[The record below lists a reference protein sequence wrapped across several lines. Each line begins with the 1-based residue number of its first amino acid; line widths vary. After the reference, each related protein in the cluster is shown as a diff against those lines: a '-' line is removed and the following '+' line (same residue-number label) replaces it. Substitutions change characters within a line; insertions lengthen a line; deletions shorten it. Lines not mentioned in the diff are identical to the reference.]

1 MLNTHSFPSII
12 LRFSTAITMDIT
24 TIAGY
29 FSQYFVNLLF
39 ASAIVSSGAYFLSLY
54 AGRGEAWQEEFR
66 RIGRIFFVTIFAG
79 MLILSAYQLYN
90 ILTHDFRYTYVWGHS
105 SRELSKPLLVAT
117 FYAGQEG
124 SFTLWTVL
132 VATIGISLLPYVRKH
147 KYEGEVMAFYG
158 LILVFLTLMLVAK
171 SPFAFVWESFAKDG
185 VTQGFMPQN
194 GKGLNPL
201 LQNLWIT
208 IHPPILFTGFA
219 SMSVPFAF
227 AMGALL
233 KRDYHNWISVSL
245 PWVLFGTA
253 VLGFGI
259 MLGGFWAYET
269 LGWGGFW
276 GWDPVENSSLIPWL
290 VAVAL
295 VHTMLTQKKTRGLVR
310 TNLVLA
316 IMTFLMVLY
325 STFLTRSGILGDTS
339 VHSFVDPGLFAY
351 ILLLMFIVVFAALG
365 FGILFMRRKDISASK
380 ANFNPTSREFALS
393 IGAALTLSSAIIVT
407 IGTSWPIV
415 LEVLKQPKVAID
427 ISYYNKMHLP
437 LVIIVAFVNGASILL
452 RWRSTTA
459 EQFRKSLMIPAG
471 LAIVASGITAAFG
484 VHDPAYLALVFGSFF
499 ALFTNTEMAVRLLR
513 AKPQHSGAFI
523 SHFGIA
529 LLFLGI
535 VATSRYSLTEHIS
548 LPQGVAKQA
557 MGYKIMYVG
566 REQVEK
572 DYKDREKYKYYVALE
587 KDGKE
592 HVVAP
597 VLYWSDFNKRQSA
610 FLEPGIKWT
619 LTSDMYVSPKAIE
632 TEGEAPSAVI
642 NKETPVTM
650 PLDSTYTVLLKKFD
664 MSQAMG
670 AMQSGANPDNLRLG
684 AIIEIVHRTPN
695 GTDTSIQALYT
706 TFQGKEGIAGNVA
719 AQKQE
724 PYNIP
729 GTKYFIAFQRIV
741 ANKEN
746 LSKSQAVLAFADSSK
761 PQTVPREVFTIELSY
776 KPFINLV
783 WGGVIFMVAGFF
795 VAIVR
800 RREELAEVIKPRSA
814 KDHAEE
820 TALESSVKE

>member
-1 MLNTHSFPSII
+1 MF
-12 LRFSTAITMDIT
+12 
-24 TIAGY
+24 GQY
-29 FSQYFVNLLF
+29 SQFFVNLLF
-39 ASAIVSSGAYFLSLY
+39 ASALVSSASYFLSLY
-54 AGRGEAWQEEFR
+54 TGRGTVWQEEFR
-66 RIGRIFFVTIFAG
+66 RVGRIFFVCVFIG
-79 MLILSAYQLYN
+79 MLVVSGVQLYN
-90 ILTHDFRYTYVWGHS
+90 IFTHDFRYTYVWGHS
-105 SRELSKPLLVAT
+105 SRELSKPLLAAT

-124 SFTLWTVL
+124 SFTLWTIMVS
-132 VATIGISLLPYVRKH
+132 AIGISLLPYVRKH

-158 LILVFLTLMLVAK
+158 LILVFLLLMLVAK
-171 SPFAFVWESFAKDG
+171 SPFAYVWESFAKDG
-185 VTQGFMPQN
+185 VAAGFMPQN

-208 IHPPILFTGFA
+208 IHPPILFMGFA
-219 SMSVPFAF
+219 AMSVPFAF
-227 AMGALL
+227 AMGGLL
-233 KRDYHNWISVSL
+233 KRDYHNWIAVSL

-253 VLGFGI
+253 ILGFGI

-290 VAVAL
+290 VAVGL
-295 VHTMLTQKKTRGLVR
+295 VHTMLTQKKTGGLVR

-316 IMTFLMVLY
+316 ILTFLRVLY
-325 STFLTRSGILGDTS
+325 STFLTRSVVLGDTS

-351 ILLLMFIVVFAALG
+351 VLLLAFIVVFALLG
-365 FGILFMRRKDISASK
+365 FGILIMRRKDINTKK

-393 IGAALTLSSAIIVT
+393 IGSALTLASAIIVT

-415 LEVLKQPKVAID
+415 SEILKQPKVAID

-437 LVIIVAFVNGASILL
+437 LVIIVAFVNGAAILL
-452 RWRSTTA
+452 RWKSTG
-459 EQFRKSLMIPAG
+459 RKEFLRKLTIPAV
-471 LAIVASGITAAFG
+471 LAVVASGIAAAFG
-484 VHDPAYLALVFGSFF
+484 VRDLAYLALVLGSFF
-499 ALFTNTEMAVRLLR
+499 SLFVNLEMGARLMR
-513 AKPQHSGAFI
+513 SKPQHTGAYI

-592 HVVAP
+592 TVVAP
-597 VLYWSDFNKRQSA
+597 VLYWSDFNKRESA

-619 LTSDMYVSPKAIE
+619 LTSDMYVSPKSIE
-632 TEGEAPSAVI
+632 TEGEAPSTVV
-642 NKETPVTM
+642 NKETPAIM
-650 PLDSTYTVLLKKFD
+650 PIDSSYSILLKKFD
-664 MSQAMG
+664 MSQAMT
-670 AMQSGANPDNLRLG
+670 AMQSGGNPDNLRLG
-684 AIIEIVHRTPN
+684 AIVEIVHRTAN
-695 GTDTSIQALYT
+695 GADTTVQALYT
-706 TFQGKEGIAGNVA
+706 TFKGKEGIAGNAA
-719 AQKQE
+719 AQTQE
-724 PYNIP
+724 PFNIP
-729 GTKYFIAFQRIV
+729 GTKYYIAFQRIV

-746 LSKSQAVLAFADSSK
+746 LSKSQAVLAFADSNK
-761 PQTVPREVFTIELSY
+761 PATVPREVFTIELSY

-795 VAIVR
+795 VAIGR
-800 RREELAEVIKPRSA
+800 RREELARAMKPAPVQESTT
-814 KDHAEE
+814 E
-820 TALESSVKE
+820 TVSVNSEA

>member
-1 MLNTHSFPSII
+1 ME
-12 LRFSTAITMDIT
+12 
-24 TIAGY
+24 TIGY
-29 FSQYFVNLLF
+29 LSQYFINLLF
-39 ASAIVSSGAYFLSLY
+39 ASSLVSSGAYFLSLY
-54 AGRGEAWQEEFR
+54 SGRGENWQEEFR
-66 RIGRIFFVTIFAG
+66 RIGRIFFVAIFAG
-79 MLILSAYQLYN
+79 MLLVSAVQLYN

-132 VATIGISLLPYVRKH
+132 VAAIGMSLLPYVRKH

-185 VTQGFMPQN
+185 VAAGFMPQN

-316 IMTFLMVLY
+316 ILTFLMVLY

-351 ILLLMFIVVFAALG
+351 VLLLMFIVVFALLG
-365 FGILFMRRKDISASK
+365 FGILFLRMKDINASK

-393 IGAALTLSSAIIVT
+393 IGAALTLASAIIVT

-415 LEVLKQPKVAID
+415 CEVLKQPKVAID

-437 LVIIVAFVNGASILL
+437 LVIIVAFVNGSSILL

-459 EQFRKSLMIPAG
+459 QQFRQGLMIPLG
-471 LAIVASGITAAFG
+471 LAVVASGITVAFG
-484 VHDPAYLALVFGSFF
+484 VHDPAYLALVLGSFF
-499 ALFTNTEMAVRLLR
+499 ALFTNTEMATRLLR

-642 NKETPVTM
+642 NKETPVPM

-664 MSQAMG
+664 MSQAMS
-670 AMQSGANPDNLRLG
+670 AMQSGSNPDNLRLG
-684 AIIEIVHRTPN
+684 AIIEIVHRTAN
-695 GTDTSIQALYT
+695 GSDTSVQALYT
-706 TFQGKEGIAGNVA
+706 TFQGKEGIAGNAA

-746 LSKSQAVLAFADSSK
+746 LSKSQAVLAFADTSK

-800 RREELAEVIKPRSA
+800 RREELAEVIKPRA
-814 KDHAEE
+814 AVNEQQ
-820 TALESSVKE
+820 ESSLEASA